1 MVCVK
6 SNGFAEENECDMKK
20 KPETFKDCGTEEL
33 IDCGPK
39 WHISEWTDVSVWD
52 QYVFMWN
59 NNFYYKVFKTM
70 RTWISK
76 AYHQMPRGW

>member
-39 WHISEWTDVSVWD
+39 WHISEWTDVSV
-52 QYVFMWN
+52 
-59 NNFYYKVFKTM
+59 
-70 RTWISK
+70 
-76 AYHQMPRGW
+76 